1 MADKDPH
8 RSEHESMRPR
18 RPSLAP
24 SHHVVPAEPAPTSA
38 RAPATERNATAAGAG
53 AGAAAFPPEH
63 DELAPADRERL
74 IGRFGRRFLAGEPIF
89 REGEP
94 SGEAFLLQ
102 EGRVRL
108 LKRVRMVERSLLL
121 LKPGDL
127 FGESALLD
135 DSARNSTA
143 VALTEGVV
151 VALDRSTFRSLF
163 EHYPAIAMRVMQQL
177 ITRVRDAEDQIEIM
191 LLRDTQFKI
200 VSALLKLAHRAS
212 GVAEISMSPVELSS
226 RVGLDVDTVKRTV
239 ARLREQQYLRIT
251 GERIE
256 IPDVDALRRLYVLLG
271 TKDELHGDGGAATG
285 SPARNAPR

>member
-1 MADKDPH
+1 
-8 RSEHESMRPR
+8 MRPR
-18 RPSLAP
+18 RPTAASLPAMTAVREP
-24 SHHVVPAEPAPTSA
+24 SVVEVHGG
-38 RAPATERNATAAGAG
+38 APAAAGGGG
-53 AGAAAFPPEH
+53 AQGE
-63 DELAPADRERL
+63 ELAPEERERL
-74 IGRFGRRFLAGEPIF
+74 IGRFGRRFLPGEAIF

-94 SGEAFLLQ
+94 AQEAFLLQ

-127 FGESALLD
+127 FGEGALLD

-143 VALTEGVV
+143 VALGEGVV
-151 VALDRSTFRSLF
+151 VALDRTTFRSLF
-163 EHYPAIAMRVMQQL
+163 AHYPAIAMRVMQQL

-200 VSALLKLAHRAS
+200 VSALLKLSHRAS
-212 GVAEISMSPVELSS
+212 GQAEIAMSPVELSS

-239 ARLREQQYLRIT
+239 LRLREQGYVKIV

-256 IPDVDALRRLYVLLG
+256 IPDVEALRRLFVLLG
-271 TKDELHGDGGAATG
+271 TKDELHGDAAP
-285 SPARNAPR
+285 PANAAR